1 AERLS
6 QADITRAAD
15 DAAKTIILRGGK
27 RITSEALIDAL
38 KERRQASL
46 SE

>member
-1 AERLS
+1 ERLS
-6 QADITRAAD
+6 QAEITRAAD
-15 DAAKTIILRGGK
+15 DAAKTIILRGG